1 MKLDFKMLLI
11 YIHIARPKPEQQCCI
26 VRTNAFLKILPEMV
40 TFMRVAELGSFSA
53 AASQLGMT
61 PSAAS
66 RQVARLEK
74 ELGVQLIQRTT
85 RQLRLTEPGVEAFAH
100 CRDLVAA
107 AQAMLQV
114 AQQFVSEPRG
124 RVRVSAP
131 KAFARHVLHPLLVAF
146 LERYPSVDVQLI
158 VADRDIDPIREGVDL
173 VVRLTCDPPQGLVA
187 RPLAVV
193 RQVLC
198 AAPRYLEERGA
209 VEHPRDLLAHSCLYL
224 GEQACDNRWRFRK
237 GDEVVDVIVQGRY
250 VANHSEI
257 RLDGVRRGLGVG
269 CVPDFVVRKALDRGD
284 VVRVLQDWEFQ
295 ANYDGQAYL
304 MFPPNTFM
312 VSKCRALI
320 DHLTAALAGGLE

>member
-1 MKLDFKMLLI
+1 
-11 YIHIARPKPEQQCCI
+11 
-26 VRTNAFLKILPEMV
+26 LKILPEMV

-85 RQLRLTEPGVEAFAH
+85 RQLRLSESGIEAFAH

-107 AQAMLQV
+107 AQATMQV
-114 AQQFVSEPRG
+114 TQRFVSEPRG

-131 KAFARHVLHPLLVAF
+131 KAFARHVLHPLLMAF
-146 LERYPSVDVQLI
+146 LERYPDVDIQLI

-173 VVRLTCDPPQGLVA
+173 VVRLTRDPPQGLVA
-187 RPLAVV
+187 RPLMAV

-198 AAPRYLEERGA
+198 AAPRYLQEKGA
-209 VEHPRDLLAHSCLYL
+209 IGHPRDLLAHSCLYL
-224 GEQACDNRWRFRK
+224 GEQERDNRWRFCK

-257 RLDGVRRGLGVG
+257 RLDGVLSGLGVG
-269 CVPDFVVRKALDRGD
+269 CVPDFVARDALDGGSI
-284 VVRVLQDWEFQ
+284 VRVLDDWEFQ
-295 ANYDGQAYL
+295 ANYHGHAYL
-304 MFPPNTFM
+304 LFPPNSFM
-312 VSKCRALI
+312 VSKCRVLI
-320 DHLTAALAGGLE
+320 DHLTTALAGRE

>member
-1 MKLDFKMLLI
+1 
-11 YIHIARPKPEQQCCI
+11 
-26 VRTNAFLKILPEMV
+26 LKILPEMV

-85 RQLRLTEPGVEAFAH
+85 RQLRLSESGIEAFAH

-107 AQAMLQV
+107 AQATMQV
-114 AQQFVSEPRG
+114 TQRFVSEPRG

-131 KAFARHVLHPLLVAF
+131 KAFARHVLHPLLMAF
-146 LERYPSVDVQLI
+146 LERYPDVDIQLI

-173 VVRLTCDPPQGLVA
+173 VVRLTRDPPQGLVA
-187 RPLAVV
+187 RPLMAV

-198 AAPRYLEERGA
+198 AAPRYLQEKGA
-209 VEHPRDLLAHSCLYL
+209 IGHPRDLLAHSCLYL
-224 GEQACDNRWRFRK
+224 GEQERDNRWRFCK

-257 RLDGVRRGLGVG
+257 RLDGVLSGLGVG
-269 CVPDFVVRKALDRGD
+269 CVPDFVARHALDSGAI
-284 VVRVLQDWEFQ
+284 VRVLDDWEFQ
-295 ANYDGQAYL
+295 ANYQGQAYL
-304 MFPPNTFM
+304 LFPPNSFM
-312 VSKCRALI
+312 PSKCRALI
-320 DHLTAALAGGLE
+320 DHLAAALRRRD